1 MISTL
6 SRIGLTVAAALAT
19 AAPIQAAVPAVPATA
34 ASYAPGMR
42 MERHPE
48 IRRAIAALQRARAAM
63 QSANHD
69 FGGHR
74 ADALAACDNAIAQLK
89 LALQYDNR

>member
-1 MISTL
+1 MFSFAARL
-6 SRIGLTVAAALAT
+6 GAGAAAVLAI
-19 AAPIQAAVPAVPATA
+19 AAPIHAAVPVAHVYPYSVTA
-34 ASYAPGMR
+34 PR
-42 MERHPE
+42 TERHPE
-48 IRRAIAALQRARAAM
+48 IRRAIASLQRARTAM
-63 QSANHD
+63 QNANHD

>member
-1 MISTL
+1 MFSKIPL
-6 SRIGLTVAAALAT
+6 IGLTAAAALFAT
-19 AAPIQAAVPAVPATA
+19 APAQAAAPTVAQQSAVA
-34 ASYAPGMR
+34 GR
-42 MERHPE
+42 RVRQERHPE
-48 IRRAIAALQRARAAM
+48 IRRAISALERARSSM

-89 LALQYDNR
+89 LALQFDNK